1 MKLTRSD
8 IAIAIF
14 AMLLFLIYYIHV
26 TYFSVDVV
34 FMLRLLTAYWLLA
47 GYAFAISIPT
57 VFDRCLSFYIL
68 EKIQ

>member
-14 AMLLFLIYYIHV
+14 SMLLFLIYYIHV

-34 FMLRLLTAYWLLA
+34 FMLRLLTSYWLLA